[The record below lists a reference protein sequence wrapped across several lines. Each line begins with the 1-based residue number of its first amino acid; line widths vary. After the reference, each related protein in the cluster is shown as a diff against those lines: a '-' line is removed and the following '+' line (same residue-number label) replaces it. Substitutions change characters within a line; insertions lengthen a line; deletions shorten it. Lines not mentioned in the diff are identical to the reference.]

1 MSKLGIY
8 QTVEDGIVKL
18 GLKVWDQTANLADLL
33 ECWQP
38 LCDDE
43 SIFKTYGQDHHAAC
57 KGCPN
62 NCCNTAYVIPD
73 LISFKKMA
81 ANLHITESEFVQGW
95 FQPDKLALGLLKIK
109 SEPCIFLQEGICSIY
124 PLRSLICRFYICT
137 DLTPDTEQL
146 IYSIAWSGAAATQIY
161 ARQQG
166 YLPAPAP
173 QGYTS
178 FDRFF
183 VELVETYQELPGV
196 KAFFWADNYQDIPL
210 HYFLPADC
218 SLGRRAP

>member
-1 MSKLGIY
+1 MSKLEVY
-8 QTVEDGIVKL
+8 QTSENGIVKL
-18 GLKVWDQTANLADLL
+18 GLKVWDRTASLADLL

-43 SIFKTYGQDHHAAC
+43 TIFKAYGQGHHAAC

-73 LISFKKMA
+73 LISFRKIA
-81 ANLHITESEFVQGW
+81 ANLHISEPQFVQDW
-95 FQPDKLALGLLKIK
+95 FEPDKLALGLLKLK
-109 SEPCIFLQEGICSIY
+109 ANPCIFLQEGICSIY

-137 DLTPDTEQL
+137 ELTPDTEQL
-146 IYSIAWSGAAATQIY
+146 IYFIAWSGAAATQIY

-166 YLPAPAP
+166 YLPAPAAS
-173 QGYTS
+173 GYTS

-183 VELVETYQELPGV
+183 IELADACQDLPGV
-196 KAFFWADNYQDIPL
+196 KAFFAADDYRDIPL
-210 HYFLPADC
+210 EYFL
-218 SLGRRAP
+218 